1 MKSNALIEKIKY
13 GLAPF
18 VILAL
23 LSLIY
28 DGFNNPVVLLV
39 RILLCLSAALLFLF
53 VTDKDDDFFIPSFAF
68 LSIISGNTIFLTED
82 IHILLSLMCFF
93 LSLVFTEKVKFLS
106 PLFAFLCVMAQPLS
120 VLFFVPAIISVLL
133 FRKQKIS
140 AVISAVSGIVAFII
154 TKLLESSEFYADQF
168 SSYHLAVHLVH
179 FSNQHL
185 EVLSDF
191 IVSSIPLVA
200 VLIFL
205 LLSLFLKKKFLA
217 GVLVAVTLL
226 LSVFAFALSKNHH
239 TVIFT
244 LIPVFSVFLLLR
256 KTEPFE
262 NITKTFN
269 VFCQKHLFLFLLFVI
284 FTAGYPLLFGQ
295 IPFDSDFFSRVTF
308 IIFRQ
313 E

>member
-53 VTDKDDDFFIPSFAF
+53 VNDKDDDFFIPSFAF

-154 TKLLESSEFYADQF
+154 TKLLESSGFYADQF

-179 FSNQHL
+179 FSNRHL

-205 LLSLFLKKKFLA
+205 LFSLFLKKKFFA

-226 LSVFAFALSKNHH
+226 LSVFAFALSENHH

-256 KTEPFE
+256 NTEPFE

-284 FTAGYPLLFGQ
+284 FTAGHPLLFGQ

>member
-39 RILLCLSAALLFLF
+39 RISLCLSAALLFLF

-120 VLFFVPAIISVLL
+120 VLFFVPAIITVLL

-205 LLSLFLKKKFLA
+205 LLSLFLKKKFFA

-226 LSVFAFALSKNHH
+226 LSVFAFALSENHH